1 MFVHCIDVRH
11 VANIKLRVE
20 IKRLKKDIS
29 LLEKKLWAFTSFSLL
44 NNTTLLPLPR
54 FPADTV
60 NSNHTYSK
68 CINSID

>member
-29 LLEKKLWAFTSFSLL
+29 LLEKKLWAFTSFSL
-44 NNTTLLPLPR
+44 
-54 FPADTV
+54 
-60 NSNHTYSK
+60 
-68 CINSID
+68 